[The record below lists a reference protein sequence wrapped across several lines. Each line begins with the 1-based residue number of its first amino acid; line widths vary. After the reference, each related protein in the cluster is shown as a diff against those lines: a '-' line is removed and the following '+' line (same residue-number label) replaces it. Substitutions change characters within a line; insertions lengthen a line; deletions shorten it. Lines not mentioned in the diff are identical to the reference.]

1 LGLQFHL
8 EVTDAAMKQMA
19 FHEQSELVKDT
30 YVQTYD
36 EIVGNTT
43 FIKENNQLMF
53 SLLDNLFK

>member
-1 LGLQFHL
+1 
-8 EVTDAAMKQMA
+8 MKQMA

-30 YVQTYD
+30 YVQTHD

-43 FIKENNQLMF
+43 FIKENNRLMF